1 MACAD
6 GPLGTVIH
14 VSLFSA
20 DPQMRSPNQKL
31 AALFLLG
38 VVLFNYPILSLFNK
52 ATSALG
58 IPVVYVY
65 IFLAW
70 AGVIGAV
77 AWIVE
82 RSR

>member
-1 MACAD
+1 
-6 GPLGTVIH
+6 
-14 VSLFSA
+14 
-20 DPQMRSPNQKL
+20 MRPSDHQKL
-31 AALFLLG
+31 AAIFLLG

-52 ATSALG
+52 ATSAFG

-65 IFLAW
+65 IFVAW
-70 AGVIGAV
+70 AGLIGVV

>member
-1 MACAD
+1 
-6 GPLGTVIH
+6 
-14 VSLFSA
+14 
-20 DPQMRSPNQKL
+20 MRQSEHQKL

-52 ATSALG
+52 ATSAFG

-65 IFLAW
+65 IFVAW
-70 AGVIGAV
+70 AGLIGVV